1 MSTPESASTSAN
13 LGKDTDK
20 SPSNSLDT
28 QNPPPATTTAGFN
41 VTNPPTAIAS
51 DHDMDQWQFHVDSP
65 AAAAMED
72 FNFNSTI
79 PMNTNNVE
87 PSFTWEMIG
96 LGLEEP
102 LPPQETIDEL

>member
-1 MSTPESASTSAN
+1 MLSTPESATTSAN
-13 LGKDTDK
+13 SGKDSESSSK
-20 SPSNSLDT
+20 SLDT
-28 QNPPPATTTAGFN
+28 QNPLPVTTTTGFN
-41 VTNPPTAIAS
+41 VTDPCTATAG
-51 DHDMDQWQFHVDSP
+51 DHDVDRWAFHVDSP

-72 FNFNSTI
+72 FNFNSGI
-79 PMNTNNVE
+79 PMNNIE